1 MTVLA
6 KLEMEFG
13 FSMYALIDKEN
24 KLPCPPPPRLG
35 REEAA
40 GIRRRRWK
48 KEGEIWWKEVER
60 FTMAVKKEA
69 LLRCWIILT
78 SCLYTLSSSP
88 YQAFFKTTTTKNNGF
103 FFSLLLD
110 C

>member
-13 FSMYALIDKEN
+13 FSMYALIDN
-24 KLPCPPPPRLG
+24 ANPPPPPPPPPRLG

-40 GIRRRRWK
+40 GILRRRRWK

-60 FTMAVKKEA
+60 CVTTTMAV
-69 LLRCWIILT
+69 
-78 SCLYTLSSSP
+78 
-88 YQAFFKTTTTKNNGF
+88 
-103 FFSLLLD
+103 
-110 C
+110 